1 MGDRGAPVIRA
12 AQASDLTAVRA
23 LLLEADL
30 PADGLEDQFGPRYAV
45 AEAGGELAGAAGV
58 EVYGGDGLVRSV
70 VVAPSHRGTGLGKA
84 LVADRLAWARRERL
98 AALYL
103 LTTTAPG
110 FFAALG
116 FVPVARAE
124 APEGI
129 RGSREFAS
137 LCPGSSVMMRLVL

>member
-1 MGDRGAPVIRA
+1 MGDGTGIRPA
-12 AQASDLTAVRA
+12 GLRDLEAVRA
-23 LLLEADL
+23 LLRAAEL
-30 PADGLEDQFGPRYAV
+30 PLDGLEEQFGPRYVV

-58 EVYGGDGLVRSV
+58 EVYGGDGLLRSV

-84 LVADRLAWARRERL
+84 LVAERLDWARRERL

-110 FFAALG
+110 FFATLG
-116 FVPVARAE
+116 FESVARA
-124 APEGI
+124 ATPEGI

-137 LCPGSSVMMRLVL
+137 ICPSTATVMRLRL

>member
-1 MGDRGAPVIRA
+1 M
-12 AQASDLTAVRA
+12 SDGVGMRPAGLRDLEAVRA
-23 LLLEADL
+23 LLRAADL
-30 PADGLEDQFGPRYAV
+30 PLDGLEEQFGPRYVV

-58 EVYGGDGLVRSV
+58 EVYGGDGLLRSV

-84 LVADRLAWARRERL
+84 LVADRLAWARREGL

-110 FFAALG
+110 FFASLG
-116 FVPVARAE
+116 FERVARTD
-124 APEGI
+124 APAGI

-137 LCPGSSVMMRLVL
+137 VCPGSSVLMRLRL

>member
-1 MGDRGAPVIRA
+1 MGDGTGIRPA
-12 AQASDLTAVRA
+12 GLRDLEAVRA
-23 LLLEADL
+23 LLRAAEL
-30 PADGLEDQFGPRYAV
+30 PLDGLEEQFGPRYVV

-58 EVYGGDGLVRSV
+58 EVYGGDGLLRSV

-84 LVADRLAWARRERL
+84 LVAERLDWARRERL

-103 LTTTAPG
+103 LTTTASG
-110 FFAALG
+110 FFATLG
-116 FVPVARAE
+116 FESVVRAA

-137 LCPGSSVMMRLVL
+137 ICPGSSAMMRLVL